1 MREEY
6 DSRRRYLVEN
16 LNRIGLDCFEP
27 KGAFYVFPC
36 IRSSGLSS
44 EEFCERF
51 LREEKVAVIPG
62 TAFDPGR
69 GLCPPAT
76 PPPCGTSRSPSAA
89 WTTSFRTCG
98 ASRERAITRNTR
110 RYAPSVRRQPPTV
123 GQCRNAECRMRACG
137 RDEGRPDEK
146 SGPTKYAPHA
156 GTHCDAPARHA
167 FGVPPPFQGRL
178 FRAYI
183 NHKEENHNEC
193 SLFGHGGRSGPGDLD
208 RLRRG
213 QRDPRAEVDHP
224 GRARL

>member
-62 TAFDPGR
+62 TAFGPGER
-69 GLCPPAT
+69 AMSGPAT

-110 RYAPSVRRQPPTV
+110 RYAPSVRRQSRQRL
-123 GQCRNAECRMRACG
+123 GNAGMQNAECAPAGGTR
-137 RDEGRPDEK
+137 GRPDEK

-156 GTHCDAPARHA
+156 GTHRCASPSRLL
-167 FGVPPPFQGRL
+167 VPPPFQGRL

-213 QRDPRAEVDHP
+213 QRDP
-224 GRARL
+224 